1 MGYQGGQGLAGEA
14 FNSYFEGL
22 DVRGVVMMIISR
34 TCKAI
39 FICSMDKLLKASPE
53 KEYLDL
59 IISFE
64 GGNGEEVPGPPVR
77 YYFK

>member
-1 MGYQGGQGLAGEA
+1 MLGGCYDGY
-14 FNSYFEGL
+14 FK
-22 DVRGVVMMIISR
+22 DKV
-34 TCKAI
+34 I